1 MTIDKESLKLLR
13 ILGGKKTVILGLG
26 NSLKSD
32 DGVGPF
38 ICDELSKAALT
49 AEIINAGTVPEN
61 YIQRIIKKEPENL
74 IVIDA
79 IDFGGE
85 AGQIRLLQPEQLN
98 KSAFSTHTLSPHL
111 FIEMIQQSKKVDVY
125 VIGIQPKQIKL
136 GEDISEQVK
145 QTAEQLVRELAEI
158 FAAEEKS

>member
-85 AGQIRLLQPEQLN
+85 AGQIRLLKPEQLN

>member
-13 ILGGKKTVILGLG
+13 GLSGKRTVILGMG
-26 NSLKSD
+26 NSLKAD

-74 IVIDA
+74 VVIDA
-79 IDFGGE
+79 IDFGGK
-85 AGQIRLLQPEQLN
+85 AGQIRLLRSEQLN
-98 KSAFSTHTLSPHL
+98 RSAFSTHTLSPRL
-111 FIEMIQQSKKVDVY
+111 FIEMIQQDKNVDVY

-136 GEDISEQVK
+136 GEGISEEVRQS
-145 QTAEQLVRELAEI
+145 AEQAVNMLAEI
-158 FAAEEKS
+158 FAAEAKS